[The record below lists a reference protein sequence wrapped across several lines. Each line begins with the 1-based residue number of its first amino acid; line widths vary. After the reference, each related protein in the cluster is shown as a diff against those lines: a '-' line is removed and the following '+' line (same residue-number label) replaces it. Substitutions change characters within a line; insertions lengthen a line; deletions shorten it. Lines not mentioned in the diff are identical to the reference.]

1 MDKYLIEQYGVI
13 EDKKWL
19 KDVSD
24 IEDYFEDIAR
34 DYMDC
39 GQGYYQ
45 DEVDF
50 ICKIGDKFYNV
61 DVCAEI
67 GSAKQDVGDRLYW
80 IDSINRITYHEIKKP
95 EPKPVTSISYN
106 VTVTSD
112 QMTEIDDYLESK
124 NIVFEKEDNNY
135 DKVEFIRGAE
145 G

>member
-1 MDKYLIEQYGVI
+1 MENYLIEQYDVI
-13 EDKKWL
+13 EDKRWL

-34 DYMDC
+34 DYMAC

-50 ICKIGDKFYNV
+50 ICNIGDKFYIV

-80 IDSINRITYHEIKKP
+80 VDSITSVSYREIEKQKP
-95 EPKPVTSISYN
+95 KN
-106 VTVTSD
+106 VKRA
-112 QMTEIDDYLESK
+112 M
-124 NIVFEKEDNNY
+124 
-135 DKVEFIRGAE
+135 
-145 G
+145 